1 MNETFIIKAMKEENN
16 IGTVLAELEVNEYPK
31 DSEIEVMK
39 FKYQADRCE
48 VVKCF
53 R

>member
-1 MNETFIIKAMKEENN
+1 MNETFIIKAIKEENN
-16 IGTVLAELEVNEYPK
+16 IGTVIAELEVNEFPEEN
-31 DSEIEVMK
+31 EIEVMK